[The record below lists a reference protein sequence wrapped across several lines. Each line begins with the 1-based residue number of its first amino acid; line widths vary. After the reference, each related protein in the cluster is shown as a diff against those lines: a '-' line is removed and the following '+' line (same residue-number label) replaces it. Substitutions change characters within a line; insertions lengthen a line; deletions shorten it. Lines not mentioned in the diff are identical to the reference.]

1 MPPFPGLGMG
11 GSCRPIHRLQRRR
24 ADLEEEG
31 GERGGCDLTAA
42 PLLSFSLRR
51 RLLLQPHLAKR
62 RPPATI
68 SSKPQATGTPLSLS
82 SVNSIDLLR
91 LRPSL
96 TGIPID
102 AKIRCRLRWI
112 RRTKVKTV
120 HPFVAAKERRTPPS
134 PWTRPRRCLKLP
146 LPSVVVELPLGEFP
160 ASCSSFRCPPIRFH
174 PRAAVHRCR
183 RSPVPADHLPWTHV
197 CIIIPGSLLPLAGC
211 DSGVGTE
218 RRAPIPVGSDGRWAS
233 SSATTQVHA
242 AAAEAAR
249 GGGW

>member
-1 MPPFPGLGMG
+1 PFLFPLTLSLPPSLSSNGVVVRHEGVVNARGKVLVESNSYHPL
-11 GSCRPIHRLQRRR
+11 SHRIADRIVR
-24 ADLEEEG
+24 AASINKH
-31 GERGGCDLTAA
+31 AA
-42 PLLSFSLRR
+42 HAD
-51 RLLLQPHLAKR
+51 PHLAKG

-96 TGIPID
+96 TGIPVD

-146 LPSVVVELPLGEFP
+146 LPSVVVELPLG
-160 ASCSSFRCPPIRFH
+160 
-174 PRAAVHRCR
+174 
-183 RSPVPADHLPWTHV
+183 
-197 CIIIPGSLLPLAGC
+197 C